1 MSGGWARGFLLG
13 RVRGLTSDAGVFE
26 TSHLGGGVVRTRDG
40 KGRQAAW
47 EGPGPARVGLGF
59 PHVQAC

>member
-1 MSGGWARGFLLG
+1 MSGGRARGFLLG

-26 TSHLGGGVVRTRDG
+26 TSHLGDGVARTRDG

-47 EGPGPARVGLGF
+47 EGPGRAGVGPRF
-59 PHVQAC
+59 PHIQAC